1 MTQTQ
6 RALFIAHARAS
17 QGRPALADVSG
28 HLEGLGFELVR
39 PAGGGVPGMAALRR
53 QLDDVDLVIVAGGD
67 GTINAVI
74 GALVGQPKP
83 LGIVPL
89 GTANDLAR
97 TLGIPSDLPGAGAV
111 IAAGLARQIDVTT
124 VNGHYF
130 CNVAS
135 IGLSVDITRRLT
147 GQTKRRWGVFA
158 YALAS
163 LRALRQLRR
172 FHAVIRSPDGSIP
185 TRTVQI
191 AVGNGRFYGGGMV
204 VAEDATIFDHQLH
217 VYSLEVNHRWE
228 MLALFPAL
236 RRGSHIHWRR
246 TRTLVTTEVQISTR
260 RPRTVDIDGELIL
273 RTPARFCLLPAA
285 VPVLCPPA

>member
-1 MTQTQ
+1 MTQ
-6 RALFIAHARAS
+6 RALFIANSRANLGQAALTDVS
-17 QGRPALADVSG
+17 DHLEELGFALVLPRERGRPGIAA
-28 HLEGLGFELVR
+28 VR
-39 PAGGGVPGMAALRR
+39 S

-74 GALVGQPKP
+74 GALVGQPKA
-83 LGIVPL
+83 LGIIPL

-97 TLGIPSDLPGAGAV
+97 TLGIPRDVPAAGAV
-111 IAAGLARQIDVTT
+111 IAAGLVRCIDVTT

-135 IGLSVDITRRLT
+135 IGLSVDIARRLT

-172 FHAVIRSPDGSIP
+172 FHAVIRTPEGATP
-185 TRTVQI
+185 TRSVQI
-191 AVGNGRFYGGGMV
+191 AVGNGKFYGGGMV

-217 VYSLEVNHRWE
+217 IYSLEVEHWWE

-246 TRTLVTTEVQISTR
+246 TRTLVSPEVRITTR
-260 RPRTVDIDGELIL
+260 RPRTIDIDGELVL
-273 RTPARFCLLPAA
+273 RTPADFRVLPAA
-285 VPVLCPPA
+285 VSVLCPPP